1 MDGQYRTAMMPSLLS
16 VCAFVLSA
24 WLVYRISFRMT
35 NSPAAGFFAGVILLS
50 NGNLQYLQSCPLTEP
65 IYIALMLAALDSL
78 IIWRE
83 REGRAL
89 PWAPAAWSAL
99 GALCRYEAWYFV
111 AGILLL
117 LAWDF
122 WRRHR
127 PRVETARGALMFVA
141 AFCLPVGAH
150 FAYIYSR
157 IGDSFIHRV
166 VRGKAGPY
174 ETFKH
179 PLLSLIYHLGEVA
192 QAAAI
197 LPLLVAFV
205 GVLYC
210 LSRCRPFS
218 RWAPLLLLWTPSLVN
233 ISALYWGLIYRV
245 RYSSLLIPAVAVF
258 ASLVLQS
265 ASLPRFALIASTLA
279 VMVLPWLSWY
289 FPPEWVYRFFL
300 PGPGLTGLP
309 VVALLAFLIARAAG
323 SYRWPLLLLA
333 VLGVQMPALEGENR
347 PILAETLEHQF
358 LEGERQRVLLFLREN
373 YDGTR
378 LLIDMGKLAP
388 LVYDSG
394 IPVRGFVHSEG
405 DRVLWEKARG
415 APHHEVGWILAG
427 KDDAIW
433 IALQVDPHWADRYSL
448 ALKTDNYRIYRLGPA
463 DRDGLFK

>member
-1 MDGQYRTAMMPSLLS
+1 
-16 VCAFVLSA
+16 
-24 WLVYRISFRMT
+24 
-35 NSPAAGFFAGVILLS
+35 
-50 NGNLQYLQSCPLTEP
+50 
-65 IYIALMLAALDSL
+65 
-78 IIWRE
+78 
-83 REGRAL
+83 
-89 PWAPAAWSAL
+89 
-99 GALCRYEAWYFV
+99 
-111 AGILLL
+111 
-117 LAWDF
+117 
-122 WRRHR
+122 
-127 PRVETARGALMFVA
+127 MFVA

-150 FAYIYSR
+150 FAYLYSR